1 VLVTA
6 AALGPWIAPPS
17 RERWVVR
24 EEARVNSE
32 GRRQWTEEAA
42 DFLRPR
48 YVRGTGI
55 ITSFGDMTGIFRV
68 MGIPL
73 RETFTA
79 DNGLPW
85 QATVMRPDL
94 FLWQEWAVVMGGD
107 PVQTAIYRAG
117 RHGIRYRLEKTIV
130 AGKDPVIEI
139 YRRIGGPIVAN
150 PEPEPAEPQ

>member
-1 VLVTA
+1 VA
-6 AALGPWIAPPS
+6 AAAVAPWGVPP
-17 RERWVVR
+17 RRARWVVF
-24 EEARVNSE
+24 EEARVNSK
-32 GRRQWTEEAA
+32 GRREWTGEAA
-42 DFLRPR
+42 GFLRAR

-55 ITSFGDMTGIFRV
+55 ITSFGDLTGIFRT
-68 MGIPL
+68 MGLPL

-85 QATVMRPDL
+85 QATVVRPDL

-107 PVQTAIYRAG
+107 PVQTAIDRAG

-139 YRRIGGPIVAN
+139 YRRTGGPGVAN
-150 PEPEPAEPQ
+150 PESEPAEPQ